1 MRGMRVDFKFC
12 KYLKLSQQVIKTETN
27 HAWIQD
33 VSLASSVCPVFTKG
47 TFFLLSK
54 HLISA
59 LSPSLISPSLSSSL
73 PPYPFIPYFLF
84 SLLPSSFSPSFFPPS
99 LFPSFPP
106 SLPSFLLSCPSV
118 SILPCSPSQIC
129 LELVITCL
137 NLPSVEI
144 TGASYYYIW
153 LASSRVCVGW

>member
-1 MRGMRVDFKFC
+1 MNPECFSRLQRLPCVHKGNFF
-12 KYLKLSQQVIKTETN
+12 SAIKTS
-27 HAWIQD
+27 D
-33 VSLASSVCPVFTKG
+33 LC
-47 TFFLLSK
+47 
-54 HLISA
+54 
-59 LSPSLISPSLSSSL
+59 SLSFPDFPFSLFL
-73 PPYPFIPYFLF
+73 PPTLSFYPLLPLFLTPIFFF
-84 SLLPSSFSPSFFPPS
+84 SFLLPSS

-153 LASSRVCVGW
+153 LASSRVCVCGMVDDLIFLFRTP